1 MTFPKFGGNPMPVMD
16 ASAITSGLA
25 FLESELEKK
34 DSMLREPLQSTTY
47 PRDITIQ
54 SGGGWVEAT
63 SAFNVDYGVTGGSG
77 SGAVGG
83 VANAVRSIQANV
95 GKDLFKVLPYE
106 VTMNIKYVDVQRGMV
121 TGRSIEKMYNDG
133 IRLDFD
139 KFMDS
144 NVYIGNAD
152 YGTQGLV
159 NQPGITPT
167 SVKMN
172 SSSKTE
178 WVNKTPQEILD
189 DINEAIL
196 AAWEAS
202 GYDESAIPNHI
213 LLPPAHYTRLVN
225 TTLAVAGVA
234 SGGISLLNYLLENNL
249 AKSKGVDL
257 FIGECRWCIGA
268 GAAGKNRMIAYR
280 NEERFVGVD
289 LPVELSRAMTQPDPN
304 TASYVSLFVANVG
317 QVKVHYVE
325 PFVYRDGI

>member
-83 VANAVRSIQANV
+83 VSNAVRSIQANV

-144 NVYIGNAD
+144 NVYVGNAD

-167 SVKMN
+167 SVKK
-172 SSSKTE
+172 SSS
-178 WVNKTPQEILD
+178 
-189 DINEAIL
+189 
-196 AAWEAS
+196 
-202 GYDESAIPNHI
+202 
-213 LLPPAHYTRLVN
+213 
-225 TTLAVAGVA
+225 
-234 SGGISLLNYLLENNL
+234 
-249 AKSKGVDL
+249 
-257 FIGECRWCIGA
+257 
-268 GAAGKNRMIAYR
+268 
-280 NEERFVGVD
+280 
-289 LPVELSRAMTQPDPN
+289 
-304 TASYVSLFVANVG
+304 
-317 QVKVHYVE
+317 
-325 PFVYRDGI
+325 